1 MNEDLEKLEIRL
13 SYLEK
18 ENAEFNEAVLECD
31 RTISELLKRIE
42 KLELNVEDLIEES
55 GESRPN
61 RKPPHY

>member
-18 ENAEFNEAVLECD
+18 ENAELNEAVLECD
-31 RTISELLKRIE
+31 RTKSELLKRIE

>member
-18 ENAEFNEAVLECD
+18 ENAELNEVVLECD

>member
-18 ENAEFNEAVLECD
+18 ENAELNESVLECD

>member
-1 MNEDLEKLEIRL
+1 MKDELEKLEIRL

-18 ENAEFNEAVLECD
+18 ENAELNEVALEQD
-31 RTISELLKRIE
+31 RTIAEMLKRIE
-42 KLELNVEDLIEES
+42 KLEMNVQDLIDES

>member
-18 ENAEFNEAVLECD
+18 ENAELNEAVLECD

-42 KLELNVEDLIEES
+42 KMELNVEDLIEES